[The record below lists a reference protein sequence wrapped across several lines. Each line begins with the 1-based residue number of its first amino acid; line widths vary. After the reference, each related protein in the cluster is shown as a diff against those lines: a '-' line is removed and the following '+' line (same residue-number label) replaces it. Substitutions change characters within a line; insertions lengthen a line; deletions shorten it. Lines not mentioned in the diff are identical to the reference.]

1 MTRASTARP
10 GRHREPGPGRWG
22 KQALRG
28 AGLLAGAAL
37 AVHALPTFQ
46 IPDGPP
52 PLPLVVDATVVR
64 SGEVG
69 TVGGSVLLSEADVRP
84 GPQGRATGGLELAS
98 ETSSPVDVTVQDIG
112 LPIGLENELWVRV
125 TLGDAVVFDGSQEH
139 LRSAPSTAV
148 RVAPGAEVPIGIT
161 VSLPP
166 GAPDGHQGR
175 HTELKLRVA
184 SPPVAGSVIAPVSRS
199 SSASGCSSGSGRS
212 PAAAPT
218 PLCPARP
225 ATRATPSPPAPSS

>member
-1 MTRASTARP
+1 MTRASAPRP

-28 AGLLAGAAL
+28 AGLLAGAGL

-46 IPDGPP
+46 IPAGPP
-52 PLPLVVDATVVR
+52 PLPLVVDAVVVR

-69 TVGGSVLLSEADVRP
+69 TVDGSVLLNEVDVRP
-84 GPQGRATGGLELAS
+84 GPHGTATGRLDLAS
-98 ETSSPVDVTVQDIG
+98 ETSSPVDVTVQDVG

-125 TLGDAVVFDGSQEH
+125 TLGGTVVFDGSQEH
-139 LRSAPSTAV
+139 LRKAPSTAV

-166 GAPDGHQGR
+166 GVPDGHQGR

-184 SPPVAGSVIAPVSRS
+184 SPAAAGSVAAPASRS
-199 SSASGCSSGSGRS
+199 SSASPSSSASGRS
-212 PAAAPT
+212 PGAARTHP
-218 PLCPARP
+218 
-225 ATRATPSPPAPSS
+225 